1 MALRIT
7 DDLTGALLGTVPD
20 VTLPATFQMFVTN
33 ADAPYGG
40 PVGSPFTVSQP
51 SGPQPPALFL
61 PTSAAQLQA
70 AWQDAITNGYILQL
84 DPKTKIS
91 DSQPISLTGVD
102 FGQQPR
108 GLNGNGA
115 CFVYTGDGPAVTI
128 KSGASNSNRGMVLT
142 ALHLV
147 GDYSKTTSTGL
158 YVNCDAGASIYK
170 FLGRDIYIDGFGVGM
185 RTEANFFE
193 SLLDNL
199 QIENCKGDCVQVADG
214 PGQAIDGIISNI
226 TIQTP
231 NCSRSGGYGIHC
243 STAKSVDVRGGS
255 FINDVQGGILGEQ
268 GIRLIDGPNFE
279 NCGTAAITLLQAA
292 DAGVS
297 VVNCSGSNTATY
309 AGGPMTKLI
318 VYSGVA
324 GGLNQSGNQMYAGT
338 VT

>member
-7 DDLTGALLGTVPD
+7 DNATGALVGTIPD

-40 PVGSPFTVSQP
+40 PVGAACTVNP
-51 SGPQPPALFL
+51 PVNAAVPQLL
-61 PTSAAQLQA
+61 KPTSAAQLQA
-70 AWQDAITNGYILQL
+70 AWQAAIGGGYILQL
-84 DPKTKIS
+84 DPTTQIS
-91 DSQPISLTGVD
+91 DSTPISLTGVD

-128 KSGASNSNRGMVLT
+128 KSGPANSNRGMVLT
-142 ALHLV
+142 NFHIV
-147 GDYSKTTSTGL
+147 GDYNKTTSTGL
-158 YVNCDAGASIYK
+158 YINCDAGASIYK

-199 QIENCKGDCVQVADG
+199 QIENCKGDCLQVADG
-214 PGQAIDGIISNI
+214 PGQAIDGIISNV
-226 TIQTP
+226 TVQTP

-292 DAGVS
+292 DAGVR
-297 VVNCSGSNTATY
+297 VTNCSGSNTATY

-318 VYSGVA
+318 VYSGAA
-324 GGLNQSGNQMYAGT
+324 GGLSQDGNQMYAGS
-338 VT
+338 VL